1 MVWCSRAK
9 DHCVRR
15 WKFLVNVHFAPQML
29 YWTYLEEEIRYLRR
43 REIGSGLGVV
53 AAELRIIR
61 CADGSP
67 CRGAFCSV
75 NALLDILRRRRIEE
89 Y

>member
-53 AAELRIIR
+53 AAELMAIV
-61 CADGSP
+61 CADES
-67 CRGAFCSV
+67 SW
-75 NALLDILRRRRIEE
+75 
-89 Y
+89 